1 MTSFNT
7 AFPTTKPLV
16 IHYPRFALPAEHDGL
31 PLVGMVRNPW
41 DWYVS
46 WYAFN
51 RQPYVFNMLFE
62 VLSDDGHSDFK
73 TTVTSLVNLG
83 SDDIESRHYRNV
95 LISVFPETLEGN
107 RGVGL
112 TKDCIRGFSDNETG
126 YCSWLSN
133 ACTEM
138 SSKPIF
144 TLDDSKT
151 WNMIFWISW
160 NSFRL
165 RNMMPSRTSLRGRTE
180 KIRPGTII
188 TRDTMM
194 MN

>member
-51 RQPYVFNMLFE
+51 RQPYVFDMLFE
-62 VLSDDGHSDFK
+62 VLSDGGHSDFK

-126 YCSWLSN
+126 YCSWLFERMHGDVEQTDLYVGRFENLERDFLDIMEQLSVAEHDAIKN
-133 ACTEM
+133 EFTRTDRKN
-138 SSKPIF
+138 SSRHDHYSRYY
-144 TLDDSKT
+144 DD
-151 WNMIFWISW
+151 
-160 NSFRL
+160 
-165 RNMMPSRTSLRGRTE
+165 
-180 KIRPGTII
+180 
-188 TRDTMM
+188 
-194 MN
+194 